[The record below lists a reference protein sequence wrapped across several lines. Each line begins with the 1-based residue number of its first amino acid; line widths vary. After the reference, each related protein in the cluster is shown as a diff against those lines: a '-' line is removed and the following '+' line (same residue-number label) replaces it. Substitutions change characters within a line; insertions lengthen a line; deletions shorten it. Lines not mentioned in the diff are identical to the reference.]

1 MFDKNNT
8 PEREMMAVKTMEAI
22 RLGKAP
28 SDRDS
33 VATQTQNGQT
43 QGTGGPAASLTLDRA
58 EKVLESLIDE
68 GWLEKS
74 QAGFLTLSP
83 RALMELRSWL
93 IDTYNDPPEGPPEDE
108 ENREWQK
115 IKSCE
120 GCKQI
125 VTVVSI
131 THVWR
136 RIPHSYP
143 NGNKTNSTLG
153 PTLL

>member
-8 PEREMMAVKTMEAI
+8 PGLEIMAVKTMEAI
-22 RLGKAP
+22 RLGKVP
-28 SDRDS
+28 RERESS
-33 VATQTQNGQT
+33 VTQTQNGQTQNGQT
-43 QGTGGPAASLTLDRA
+43 QGTSGAAASLTLDRA

-74 QAGFLTLSP
+74 SMGFLTLSP

-93 IDTYNDPPEGPPEDE
+93 VDTYNDPPEGPPDE
-108 ENREWQK
+108 EDDREWQK

-125 VTVVSI
+125 VTIVS
-131 THVWR
+131 T
-136 RIPHSYP
+136 
-143 NGNKTNSTLG
+143 
-153 PTLL
+153 PT